1 MMAASCSPGRTRRH
15 PFPPP
20 NDESGRGAD
29 IRTLIQVRD
38 PIERAV
44 LVAAPRKGTP
54 DARHVDEHLEEL
66 TRLVDTAG
74 AEVVGRI
81 SQQIASPNP
90 ATLIGEGKVEEVA
103 AAVAEA
109 GATLVIFDEELTP
122 VQGANLER
130 DLKARV
136 MDRPE
141 VILDIFST
149 RARSHEAKLQVEL
162 AQLEY
167 LLPRLTRMWTHLSRI
182 RGGIGLRGP
191 GETQLETDRR
201 IIRQRIQGLKAKL
214 KGVER
219 HRENLRAGRDPML
232 SVSLVGYT
240 NAGKSSLL
248 RALSGQHEIVV
259 EDRLFATLDTL
270 TREVDLGE
278 GQRARLTDTVGFIRK
293 LPHHLVASFRAT
305 LEEARAADALLHVV
319 DASHPDFEGQMHVV
333 DGVLAELD
341 LSDRP
346 ILPVFNKIDAVPDP
360 LAFATR
366 VRALYPDAIT
376 TSTMR
381 TDGIAALKA
390 RLRDLERRGR
400 PTVRVRLSVADGA
413 RVAALYREGEVLGRE
428 DGADE
433 VALTVRLDR
442 WQVERL
448 RGEGVAVEEAAP
460 AVMKRAS
467 GA

>member
-1 MMAASCSPGRTRRH
+1 M
-15 PFPPP
+15 
-20 NDESGRGAD
+20 
-29 IRTLIQVRD
+29 
-38 PIERAV
+38 ERAV
-44 LVAAPRKGTP
+44 LVAAPRKGSS
-54 DARHVDEHLEEL
+54 DARHVVEHLEEL

-74 AEVVGRI
+74 AEVVGRM

-103 AAVAEA
+103 GAVAA
-109 GATLVIFDEELTP
+109 AQATLVIFDEELTP

-130 DLKARV
+130 ELKVRV

-201 IIRQRIQGLKAKL
+201 IIRRRIQALKAKL
-214 KGVER
+214 LGVER

-232 SVSLVGYT
+232 SVALVGYT
-240 NAGKSSLL
+240 NAGKSSVL
-248 RALSGQHEIVV
+248 RALSGQHEIFV

-278 GQRARLTDTVGFIRK
+278 GQRARVTDTVGFIRK

-305 LEEARAADALLHVV
+305 LEEARGSDVLLHIV
-319 DASHPDFEGQMHVV
+319 DSSHPDWEGQMHVV
-333 DGVLAELD
+333 ERVLAELGLAD
-341 LSDRP
+341 HP
-346 ILPVFNKIDAVPDP
+346 IIPVFNKMDAVPDP
-360 LAFATR
+360 TGFAAR
-366 VRALYPDAIT
+366 VRELHPGALTAT
-376 TSTMR
+376 TMR
-381 TDGIAALKA
+381 TDGLTSVKA
-390 RLRDLERRGR
+390 VLRKMERAGKV
-400 PTVRVRLSVADGA
+400 TVLVRIPVSDGA
-413 RVAALYREGEVLGRE
+413 RLAELYRLGEVLHRGE
-428 DGADE
+428 SASGYE
-433 VALTVRLDR
+433 LTVRLDPS
-442 WQVERL
+442 EAARL
-448 RGEGVAVEEAAP
+448 RHEGVGVEETP
-460 AVMKRAS
+460 REQEQLRRAS
-467 GA
+467 GAM

>member
-1 MMAASCSPGRTRRH
+1 
-15 PFPPP
+15 
-20 NDESGRGAD
+20 
-29 IRTLIQVRD
+29 
-38 PIERAV
+38 
-44 LVAAPRKGTP
+44 VAAPRKGSK
-54 DARHVDEHLEEL
+54 DARHVTEHLEEL

-81 SQQIASPNP
+81 SQQITSPSP

-103 AAVAEA
+103 AAVAES
-109 GATLVIFDEELTP
+109 GATLVIFDEELSP

-130 DLKARV
+130 ELKVRV
-136 MDRPE
+136 MDRSE

-149 RARSHEAKLQVEL
+149 RARSHESKLQVEL

-214 KGVER
+214 QGVER

-240 NAGKSSLL
+240 NAGKSSIL

-270 TREVDLGE
+270 TREVELGE
-278 GQRARLTDTVGFIRK
+278 GQRARVTDTVGFIRK

-305 LEEARAADALLHVV
+305 LEEARAADLLLHVV
-319 DASHPDFEGQMHVV
+319 DASHPDWEGQRRVV
-333 DGVLAELD
+333 ERVLAELD
-341 LSDRP
+341 LADRP
-346 ILPVFNKIDAVPDP
+346 ILLIFNKMDAVTDP
-360 LAFATR
+360 LAFAAR
-366 VRALYPDAIT
+366 VRELYPDSIT

-381 TDGIAALKA
+381 TDGVVGLKA
-390 RLRDLERRGR
+390 RLRELEREGR
-400 PTVRVRLSVADGA
+400 PTVRVRLPVADGA
-413 RVAALYREGEVLGRE
+413 RVASLYREGEVLGRE

-433 VALTVRLDR
+433 VELTVRLDR

-448 RGEGVAVEEAAP
+448 RGEGVVVVEAAGEGGLR
-460 AVMKRAS
+460 RAS